1 MSSKRLENLSKHGK
15 KKEGNKEFGSKN
27 YLDKNCTLFWGN
39 NSNITKWTEYMATK
53 LDSDYGRNASFTSTN
68 VYETYAFA
76 PAPAGTS
83 TALEKDIHKMECGKL
98 LDKRMALMDDRVSMF
113 ADILSQ
119 LSEVSLDK
127 VKDHP
132 DFITARDNNKDVIG
146 LWKIIKICFL
156 FIINWYFS
164 FNFMK
169 SKF

>member
-127 VKDHP
+127 VKAHP
-132 DFITARDNNKDVIG
+132 DFVTARDNNKDVIG
-146 LWKIIKICFL
+146 LWKIIKTTHSTATTGDAIQDRTDQ
-156 FIINWYFS
+156 
-164 FNFMK
+164 K
-169 SKF
+169 D